1 LIEENVALKKNLDIL
16 KSESQM
22 KTVELSRV
30 VEENRMLNSKLELTS
45 ETLNNKLEL
54 LDQLNE
60 EFYELEYEYQEM
72 TFQND
77 ELRKELNAL
86 RDITATKCKD
96 DREYSDLKKAL
107 GYLKS
112 QNQQISQAYQA
123 AVLSA
128 RNANDLA
135 RAREDANEIL
145 QSTVADLKT
154 KLSTW
159 QYEYD
164 VLKEDEVFYRDTA
177 WNSDK
182 TIFQLGE
189 EITGLKEELKSQEKS
204 FSYRMLELGRV
215 KDEFLNSSLDSV
227 NESLA
232 AKLTEKST
240 DDEQIRTTLLDLK
253 NYEFEKEKTELR
265 QHIEFLE
272 KENQQMWKTRESA
285 VTSAEKAEKLA
296 LEQVAALSEA
306 LTELQAAVTHAKDI
320 PAPAAAEAD
329 RDSNPNETKKDR
341 KLKKWLKRH
350 GVTIQHPM
358 QEIELI
364 KLIRITGL
372 SMLEKSKHLQEHAEK
387 FKVIGKCL
395 KKKAKKLTQKNH
407 PENHPDALFFPRFI
421 SGVFV

>member
-1 LIEENVALKKNLDIL
+1 
-16 KSESQM
+16 
-22 KTVELSRV
+22 
-30 VEENRMLNSKLELTS
+30 
-45 ETLNNKLEL
+45 
-54 LDQLNE
+54 
-60 EFYELEYEYQEM
+60 
-72 TFQND
+72 
-77 ELRKELNAL
+77 
-86 RDITATKCKD
+86 
-96 DREYSDLKKAL
+96 
-107 GYLKS
+107 
-112 QNQQISQAYQA
+112 
-123 AVLSA
+123 
-128 RNANDLA
+128 
-135 RAREDANEIL
+135 
-145 QSTVADLKT
+145 
-154 KLSTW
+154 
-159 QYEYD
+159 
-164 VLKEDEVFYRDTA
+164 
-177 WNSDK
+177 
-182 TIFQLGE
+182 
-189 EITGLKEELKSQEKS
+189 
-204 FSYRMLELGRV
+204 MLELGRV

-240 DDEQIRTTLLDLK
+240 DDEQIRTALLDLK

-341 KLKKWLKRH
+341 ELKKWLKRH

-364 KLIRITGL
+364 KLIRTTGL

-395 KKKAKKLTQKNH
+395 KKKAEKLTQKH
-407 PENHPDALFFPRFI
+407 QPENPPDALFFPRFI